1 MGEEVVN
8 LFYSYSDE
16 NSILTPIN
24 QSGDFRLLLLHTVH
38 VKTLY
43 YNVLLLPCGFDRT
56 KLRQTYEKKL
66 LLSFVF
72 EPKKTLAKYG
82 KKTTT
87 ITATIHSAIKLLHQ
101 VL

>member
-1 MGEEVVN
+1 M
-8 LFYSYSDE
+8 
-16 NSILTPIN
+16 
-24 QSGDFRLLLLHTVH
+24 H

-72 EPKKTLAKYG
+72 EPKKNTGKIW

-101 VL
+101 VLDGTIVYSIEMTA

>member
-1 MGEEVVN
+1 M
-8 LFYSYSDE
+8 
-16 NSILTPIN
+16 
-24 QSGDFRLLLLHTVH
+24 H

-72 EPKKTLAKYG
+72 EPKKHWQNMEKN
-82 KKTTT
+82 TT

-101 VL
+101 VLDGTIVYSIEMTA